1 MTLRDDSQSPAP
13 AREPRSKLPGGRP
26 GVIRF
31 RTHQEADASM
41 DKYGPRVRTTASDVA
56 ALAAAL
62 KALDK
67 KAPGEAP

>member
-1 MTLRDDSQSPAP
+1 
-13 AREPRSKLPGGRP
+13 
-26 GVIRF
+26 
-31 RTHQEADASM
+31 M